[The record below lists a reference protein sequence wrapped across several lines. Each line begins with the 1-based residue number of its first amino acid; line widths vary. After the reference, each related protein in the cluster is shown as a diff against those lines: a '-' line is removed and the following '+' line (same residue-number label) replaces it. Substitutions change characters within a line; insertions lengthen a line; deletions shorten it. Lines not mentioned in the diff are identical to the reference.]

1 MRNFSEENATE
12 AVLARLEGADN
23 PRLKEIM
30 TSVIKHLH
38 AVVRETEPSEEE
50 WFEAIRFLTAVGQM
64 CDDKRQEFILLSDV
78 LGVSMLIDAIHHG
91 KPLGATESAI
101 LGPFYVEGAEFMQPG
116 ASVRKA
122 GHGDPL
128 IVSGRVLTP
137 AGNPIPVACLD
148 VWQTAGNA
156 QYDILDPNQPEM
168 NMRGR
173 FLTDGDGRFHFRS
186 VVPCSYPVPSD
197 GPVGRLLRQMGRHPY
212 RPAHIHV
219 IVSAE
224 GYERLTTQLFV
235 DGDPYLDSDAVFGV
249 KDSLVAEFVRH
260 DDGEDGKP
268 YYTMEYDFGLS
279 PSGP

>member
-12 AVLARLEGADN
+12 AVLARLQDADN

-50 WFEAIRFLTAVGQM
+50 WFEAIRFLTAVGEM

-78 LGVSMLIDAIHHG
+78 LGVSMLIDAIHHR
-91 KPLGATESAI
+91 KPLGTTESAI
-101 LGPFYVEGAEFMQPG
+101 LGPFYVEGAELMEPG

-122 GHGDPL
+122 GPGDPL

-137 AGNPIPVACLD
+137 ARDPIPGACLD

-156 QYDILDPNQPEM
+156 QYDILDPSQPEM

-235 DGDPYLDSDAVFGV
+235 DGDPYLDSDAVFAI